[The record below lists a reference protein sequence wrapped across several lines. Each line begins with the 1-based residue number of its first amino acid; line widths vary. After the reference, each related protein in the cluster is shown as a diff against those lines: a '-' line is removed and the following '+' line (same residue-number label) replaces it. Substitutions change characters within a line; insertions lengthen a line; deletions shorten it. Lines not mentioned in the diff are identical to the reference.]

1 MKGKLMAETVSVY
14 VEQYAMKRIKAFLDD
29 VVAGE
34 ADVRTSYSM
43 PNEDGNGLIVKKWQE
58 IADGLFGEIHELF

>member
-1 MKGKLMAETVSVY
+1 MTERVSVKIDRD
-14 VEQYAMKRIKAFLDD
+14 AMKRIKAFLGY

-34 ADVRTSYSM
+34 ADVIASYSM

-58 IADGLFGEIHELF
+58 IAAGLLDDIPELF